1 MTSNR
6 DTKPTLNTH
15 TPSALTLFLSAP
27 FSKTANKA
35 GNLKLLV
42 NADELDGV
50 ESAKQSML
58 YSIIITPFL
67 HSI

>member
-6 DTKPTLNTH
+6 DTKPTLTRPH
-15 TPSALTLFLSAP
+15 ILFLSAP
-27 FSKTANKA
+27 FRFPRQQNEA

-42 NADELDGV
+42 NADGLYGV